1 MSDFSIGLFSDD
13 FQVIAGGRLQIAEAT
28 KTVRDRILTRIQTE
42 LGEWY
47 LNNAVGVPWYS
58 SGSQVGILGSK
69 MQADEISAIL
79 RRQILDVDGVVSIE
93 TFAMDFDA
101 TQRKLNVSVDVKVL
115 ADGTKKL
122 IKIDI

>member
-1 MSDFSIGLFSDD
+1 MSDFSIGLFADD
-13 FQVIAGGRLQIAEAT
+13 YQVVEGGRLQIAEAT
-28 KTVRDRILTRIQTE
+28 KTVRDRIQTRIQTE

-47 LNNAVGVPWYS
+47 LDNSVGVPWYS
-58 SGSQVGILGSK
+58 NGSQVGILGSK

-93 TFAMDFDA
+93 TFAIDFDA

-115 ADGTKKL
+115 AGGTKKL

>member
-1 MSDFSIGLFSDD
+1 M
-13 FQVIAGGRLQIAEAT
+13 QIAEAT

-47 LNNAVGVPWYS
+47 LDNTVGVPWYS
-58 SGSQVGILGSK
+58 NGSQVGILGSK

-93 TFAMDFDA
+93 TFAINFDA

-122 IKIDI
+122 IKINI